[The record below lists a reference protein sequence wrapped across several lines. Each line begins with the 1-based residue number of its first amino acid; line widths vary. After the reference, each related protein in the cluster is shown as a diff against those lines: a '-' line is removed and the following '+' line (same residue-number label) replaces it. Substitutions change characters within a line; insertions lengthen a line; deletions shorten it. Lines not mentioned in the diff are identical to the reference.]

1 MRIIILHKVRDNSSI
16 IILIVKAADIRSAA
30 FCVVGL
36 CVVVECIDC
45 NAIEFIPFFG
55 EIENNYYYIL

>member
-1 MRIIILHKVRDNSSI
+1 M

-45 NAIEFIPFFG
+45 NAIGCIPFFG

>member
-1 MRIIILHKVRDNSSI
+1 M
-16 IILIVKAADIRSAA
+16 KAADIRSAA

-55 EIENNYYYIL
+55 AIENNYYYIL